1 MEVYA
6 IDDLYKR
13 CFEKYSLARKDFC
26 TLEDFYETFQI
37 NDQQTVINLLNITY
51 AEEDRVRSKELW
63 EIIHKLDDNEI
74 YNSDFQKD
82 RIEFRALGFLLLIY
96 PHLHFQKSEKPD
108 FILRLEDKKIG
119 LEITSAVS
127 NIEAQLNKVIK
138 FTFGR
143 NKRTEEKKEYIA
155 KKHPNIV
162 GKHGI
167 YDINGTTVLSPTKGS
182 VDSSAYRNKILGAA
196 LKKAKIV
203 KEYTS
208 FSEMWVLINTE
219 DNLCFTEEHDAENLA
234 KLFISKNL
242 NLAGINKIVVINIL
256 NRAFMIYDVGCL
268 EFKFAKCA

>member
-1 MEVYA
+1 MEVHA

-13 CFEKYSLARKDFC
+13 CFEKYSLARKGFC

-63 EIIHKLDDNEI
+63 EVIHKLDDNEI
-74 YNSDFQKD
+74 YNSEFQKD

-108 FILRLEDKKIG
+108 FILRLK
-119 LEITSAVS
+119 
-127 NIEAQLNKVIK
+127 
-138 FTFGR
+138 
-143 NKRTEEKKEYIA
+143 TEEKKEYIA

-182 VDSSAYRNKILGAA
+182 VDSSAYRNRILGAV

-203 KEYTS
+203 KEYAS

-242 NLAGINKIVVINIL
+242 NLTGINKIVVINIL